1 MLGGWVVRVRHSG
14 WGWSVGSGARVLGH
28 RCAVGIC
35 VCLHACVHVC
45 VPAHACSSM
54 CTCVCVCVPVWV
66 LLSHLV
72 LLRGPDS
79 CKPHGL
85 VSSRLC
91 MAKAAGTVTW
101 AGSDLWLPL
110 LAPLAA
116 GCRRDVNEGRTS
128 GPGGSCGVKPSAGA
142 AGKACPT
149 QGSWGPVSGSP
160 LARERLAKE
169 PAPTHSVS
177 SCVGPGLSF
186 PSWKSRRGH
195 PLCRGVGC
203 IHAAIRASVG

>member
-1 MLGGWVVRVRHSG
+1 MCWGTGAPSASACACTRVRMCACPRTR
-14 WGWSVGSGARVLGH
+14 VPPCAR
-28 RCAVGIC
+28 
-35 VCLHACVHVC
+35 
-45 VPAHACSSM
+45 
-54 CTCVCVCVPVWV
+54 VCVCVPVWV

-169 PAPTHSVS
+169 PAPTHSIS
-177 SCVGPGLSF
+177 SF
-186 PSWKSRRGH
+186 PSWKSRREH